1 MQQFLYFFPLP
12 HGHGSLRPTFFST
25 ILGLGRFSN
34 SVKSE
39 ISSGLSGSSS
49 ILYFH
54 PFSSNAAV
62 TSFNLL
68 SVCTVT
74 TAGFFSVPNFACFT
88 PSKIRIRFPTSV
100 ILLPIPLL
108 FQISWDLSIPRRKQ
122 GDQHETSSCEKHVSG
137 PEGARYSAVVIK
149 SGDMQYLLLG
159 KLVRRAQFN
168 YGRPGEDLLAAKK
181 TLQAL

>member
-1 MQQFLYFFPLP
+1 
-12 HGHGSLRPTFFST
+12 
-25 ILGLGRFSN
+25 
-34 SVKSE
+34 
-39 ISSGLSGSSS
+39 
-49 ILYFH
+49 

-62 TSFNLL
+62 TFFYLL
-68 SVCTVT
+68 FLFTGT
-74 TAGFFSVPNFACFT
+74 NGGFFLVPQFACFT
-88 PSKIRIRFPTSV
+88 PSKIRIRFPTPRLLFIFPTSV
-100 ILLPIPLL
+100 ILLPIPFL
-108 FQISWDLSIPRRKQ
+108 FQISLGLFIPRRKQ